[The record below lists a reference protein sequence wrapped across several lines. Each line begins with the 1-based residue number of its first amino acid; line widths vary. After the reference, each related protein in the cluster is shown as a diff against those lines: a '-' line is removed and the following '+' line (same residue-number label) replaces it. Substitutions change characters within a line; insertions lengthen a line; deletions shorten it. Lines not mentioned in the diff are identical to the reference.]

1 MVIRANRSQLIW
13 SPLAGW
19 ALLTCAAS
27 VAHAQMESASP
38 AAEILFEQTPAVDV
52 PADVPISSA
61 GPGLGTGEVG
71 IAVGAFTLYPS
82 IEVQGGFDSNVYATS
97 APTVGS
103 PYTLIKPIVVLQSDW
118 LNHSLRIAAGGG
130 FGFYSNATSQNY
142 WNGYVQADGR
152 LDIQENFYVTGL
164 VGVRRQTEALGT
176 PNALVASS
184 PTVADSLPLQIGLY
198 QRFNRFFYDA
208 KVAATRYRYIDNSI
222 VPTGG
227 LPGASR
233 DRWEYEE
240 NVRIGYEIVD
250 GIDVWVTP
258 GLNQRIYDQFINA
271 FGQQRDS
278 NGWYVN
284 VGATFKLTE
293 KTSLEGYIGYTNQT
307 FLADGASTPAFTFGL
322 TGTWN
327 GYEPLTIRP
336 AFIRS
341 INESAYSNY
350 QNYVSTTLGID
361 FTYDIHDAWKMVGGT
376 GFNVAEYN
384 PVPGSGVGPRT
395 DYYWR
400 ASLGLLY
407 SLRPQVQIG
416 PLYEHTSGWSTNV
429 ADGGPSFTREVIS
442 IRVVGAR

>member
-1 MVIRANRSQLIW
+1 
-13 SPLAGW
+13 
-19 ALLTCAAS
+19 
-27 VAHAQMESASP
+27 MESASP
-38 AAEILFEQTPAVDV
+38 AAEILFEQTPAVDI
-52 PADVPISSA
+52 PADVPVSSA
-61 GPGLGTGEVG
+61 APGLGTGEVG

-82 IEVQGGFDSNVYATS
+82 IEVQAGYDSNVYATS

-103 PYTLIKPIVVLQSDW
+103 PYTLIKPIVELRSDW
-118 LNHSLRIAAGGG
+118 LNHALRVAAGGG
-130 FGFYSNATSQNY
+130 FGFYSNASSQNY

-152 LDIQENFYVTGL
+152 LDIQEDFYVTGL
-164 VGVRRQTEALGT
+164 IGVRRQTEALGT

-184 PTVADSLPLQIGLY
+184 PTVVDSLPMQIGLY

-208 KVAATRYRYIDNSI
+208 KVSATRYRYIDNSI
-222 VPTGG
+222 ISVGG

-233 DRWEYEE
+233 DRWEYEQR
-240 NVRIGYEIVD
+240 VRIGYEVID
-250 GIDVWVTP
+250 GIDFWVSP

-278 NGWYVN
+278 NGWYLA
-284 VGATFKLTE
+284 VGTTVKFTE
-293 KTSLEGYIGYTNQT
+293 KTSLEGFVGYTNQT
-307 FLADGASTPAFTFGL
+307 FLADGSTTPAFTFGL

-336 AFIRS
+336 AFMRS

-350 QNYVSTTLGID
+350 QNYVSTTLGVD
-361 FTYDIHDAWKMVGGT
+361 FVYDIHDAWKLVGGT
-376 GFNVAEYN
+376 GFNIAQYN
-384 PVPGSGVGPRT
+384 PVPGTGVGPRT

-416 PLYEHTSGWSTNV
+416 PLYEHTSGSSTNV

>member
-1 MVIRANRSQLIW
+1 
-13 SPLAGW
+13 
-19 ALLTCAAS
+19 
-27 VAHAQMESASP
+27 MESASP
-38 AAEILFEQTPAVDV
+38 AAEILFEQTPAVDI
-52 PADVPISSA
+52 PADVPVSSA
-61 GPGLGTGEVG
+61 APGLGTGEVG

-82 IEVQGGFDSNVYATS
+82 IEVQAGYDSNVYATS

-103 PYTLIKPIVVLQSDW
+103 PYTLIKPIVELRSDW
-118 LNHSLRIAAGGG
+118 LNHALRVAAGGG
-130 FGFYSNATSQNY
+130 FGFYSNASSQNY

-152 LDIQENFYVTGL
+152 LDIQEDFYVTGL
-164 VGVRRQTEALGT
+164 IGVRRQTEALGT

-184 PTVADSLPLQIGLY
+184 PTVVDSLPMQIGLY

-208 KVAATRYRYIDNSI
+208 KVSATRYRYIDNSI
-222 VPTGG
+222 ISVGG

-233 DRWEYEE
+233 DRWEYEQR
-240 NVRIGYEIVD
+240 VRIGYEVID
-250 GIDVWVTP
+250 GIDFWVSP

-278 NGWYVN
+278 NGWYLA
-284 VGATFKLTE
+284 VGTTVKFTE
-293 KTSLEGYIGYTNQT
+293 KTSLEGFVGYTNQT
-307 FLADGASTPAFTFGL
+307 FLADGSTTPAFTFGL

-336 AFIRS
+336 AFMRS

-350 QNYVSTTLGID
+350 QNYVSTTLGVD
-361 FTYDIHDAWKMVGGT
+361 FVYDIHDAWKMVGGT
-376 GFNVAEYN
+376 GFNIAQYN

-416 PLYEHTSGWSTNV
+416 PLYEHTSGSSTDV
-429 ADGGPSFTREVIS
+429 ANGGPSFTREVIS

>member
-1 MVIRANRSQLIW
+1 MAIRAHRSQLIW

-19 ALLTCAAS
+19 ILLTCAGS
-27 VAHAQMESASP
+27 VAQAQMESASP

-52 PADVPISSA
+52 PADMPVSSA
-61 GPGLGTGEVG
+61 APGIGTGEVG

-82 IEVQGGFDSNVYATS
+82 LEVQAGYDSNVYATS

-103 PYTLIKPIVVLQSDW
+103 PYTLIKPIVELRSDW

-130 FGFYSNATSQNY
+130 FGFYANAGSQNY

-152 LDIQENFYVTGL
+152 LDIQEDFYITGL
-164 VGVRRQTEALGT
+164 IGVRRQTEALGT
-176 PNALVASS
+176 PNALVASA
-184 PTVADSLPLQIGLY
+184 PTVADSLPMAIGLY

-208 KVAATRYRYIDNSI
+208 KVSATRYRYIDNSI
-222 VPTGG
+222 IPAGG
-227 LPGASR
+227 LPGGSR
-233 DRWEYEE
+233 DRMEYDES
-240 NVRIGYEIVD
+240 VRIGYEISD

-258 GLNQRIYDQFINA
+258 GLNQRIYDQFINVA
-271 FGQQRDS
+271 GQQRDS

-284 VGATFKLTE
+284 VGATVKLTE
-293 KTSLEGYIGYTNQT
+293 KTRLEGFVGYTSQT
-307 FLADGASTPAFTFGL
+307 FLAGGVSTPAFTFGL

-350 QNYVSTTLGID
+350 QNYVSTTLGFD

-376 GFNVAEYN
+376 GFNIAEYN

-416 PLYEHTSGWSTNV
+416 PLYEHTSGSSTDV
-429 ADGGPSFTREVIS
+429 ASGGPSFTREVIS
-442 IRVVGAR
+442 IRIVGAR

>member
-1 MVIRANRSQLIW
+1 MIISANRSQLIW
-13 SPLAGW
+13 FPLVGW
-19 ALLTCAAS
+19 ALLTCAGS

-38 AAEILFEQTPAVDV
+38 AAEILFEQTPAVDI
-52 PADVPISSA
+52 PADVPVSSA
-61 GPGLGTGEVG
+61 APGLGTGEVG

-82 IEVQGGFDSNVYATS
+82 IEVQAGYDSNVYATS

-103 PYTLIKPIVVLQSDW
+103 PYTLIKPIVELRSDW
-118 LNHSLRIAAGGG
+118 LNHALRVAAGGG
-130 FGFYSNATSQNY
+130 FGFYSNASSQNY

-152 LDIQENFYVTGL
+152 LDIQEDFYVTGL
-164 VGVRRQTEALGT
+164 IGVRRQTEALGT
-176 PNALVASS
+176 PNALIASS
-184 PTVADSLPLQIGLY
+184 PTVVDSLPMQIGLY

-208 KVAATRYRYIDNSI
+208 KVSATRYRYIDNSI
-222 VPTGG
+222 ISVGG

-233 DRWEYEE
+233 DRWEYEQR
-240 NVRIGYEIVD
+240 VRIGYEVID
-250 GIDVWVTP
+250 GIDFWVSP

-278 NGWYVN
+278 NGWYLA
-284 VGATFKLTE
+284 VGTTVKFTE
-293 KTSLEGYIGYTNQT
+293 KTSLEGFVGYTNQT
-307 FLADGASTPAFTFGL
+307 FLADGSTTPAFTFGL

-336 AFIRS
+336 AFMRS

-350 QNYVSTTLGID
+350 QNYVSTTLGVD
-361 FTYDIHDAWKMVGGT
+361 FVYDIHDAWKLVGGT
-376 GFNVAEYN
+376 GFNIAQYN
-384 PVPGSGVGPRT
+384 PVPGTGVGPRT

-416 PLYEHTSGWSTNV
+416 PLYEHTSGSSTNV